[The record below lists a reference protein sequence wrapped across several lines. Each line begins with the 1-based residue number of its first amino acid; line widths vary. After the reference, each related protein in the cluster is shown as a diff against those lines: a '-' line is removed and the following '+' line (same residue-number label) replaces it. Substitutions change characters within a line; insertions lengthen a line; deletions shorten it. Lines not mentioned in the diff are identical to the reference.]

1 MPQPPVV
8 IPTPIPTPIFN
19 NSTPTG
25 QRPPGD
31 TQNDVDIL
39 KS

>member
-1 MPQPPVV
+1 MPQPPVFN
-8 IPTPIPTPIFN
+8 PNPIPTPIFN

-31 TQNDVDIL
+31 
-39 KS
+39 